1 MLTEGDI
8 ADLTV
13 SCPAEGVITGQAET
27 GSGSDSSSDATALA
41 FSKSR
46 RGNVLTWAD
55 FKHGLH
61 GGVVIGESP
70 FCRGCPDPMSPLHG
84 IVQVSGA
91 NEAIYTCNLGYTL
104 TPSSFP
110 LTSAADRAASPNYD
124 NNSNINENR
133 TVVRRNCMVTNCRL
147 THSADTNSN
156 RQCLMSCRYTE
167 AGTDRNPNVSASSAV
182 SLVTSSTVW

>member
-8 ADLTV
+8 SDLTV
-13 SCPAEGVITGQAET
+13 SCPAEVVITGQAET
-27 GSGSDSSSDATALA
+27 GGGSDPTAVA

-46 RGNVLTWAD
+46 QGNVLTWAD

-70 FCRGCPDPMSPLHG
+70 FCRGCPDPMAPLYG

-104 TPSSFP
+104 TPSSFQ
-110 LTSAADRAASPNYD
+110 LTSAADRSSPDYD
-124 NNSNINENR
+124 SNSNSNSKENR

-147 THSADTNSN
+147 THSADTNLKN